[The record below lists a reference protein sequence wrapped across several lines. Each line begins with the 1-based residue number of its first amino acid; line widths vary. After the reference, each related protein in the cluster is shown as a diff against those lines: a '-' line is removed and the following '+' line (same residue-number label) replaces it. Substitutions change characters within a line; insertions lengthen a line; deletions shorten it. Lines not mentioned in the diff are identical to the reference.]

1 MKKNIDVS
9 FDLFSFRF
17 DSYSSFY
24 YICLF
29 DFEFNDRR
37 SRGLFRA
44 VYAEG
49 EFFLTLF
56 WIHII

>member
-1 MKKNIDVS
+1 MDVS

-17 DSYSSFY
+17 DSYSSLY
-24 YICLF
+24 NICLF
-29 DFEFNDRR
+29 DFEFGDKR